1 MKCQYKYKHDT
12 QKKCPHNALPD
23 SKLCFWHEEKDGK
36 DLHWQKLKEKD
47 LKDAYLVKANLE
59 GVNFLFPAIL
69 FNANLEGAD
78 LMSAS
83 LKGVYLN
90 EANLKEANLLGAKL
104 EDANLTAANL
114 ERANLTHANLQRAK
128 LVGAKLEGANFRN
141 TNLKE
146 ADLFSAEIIGAKNLR
161 YAKLDN
167 IIINEREGDQ
177 WKNKKE
183 IRAEYNYRMAMDIY
197 VNLKNYFRNDALY
210 DKSSE
215 YYIREQTL
223 RGKILKIASKVKYDE
238 KQENPPYYLQFFY
251 KYKNRKF
258 FPVLFFLESKTKW
271 IVNRFLSMFSNYGES
286 PFRVFLYS
294 LFIIII
300 YSILYWC
307 FQGIT
312 NENID
317 FNPSI
322 LESLY
327 FSIVTFTTLGYGD
340 YHPKPFF
347 QLVATSEA
355 FIGAFML
362 AFFVVVVSRKIIR

>member
-1 MKCQYKYKHDT
+1 MKCEYKYKRDT
-12 QKKCPHNALPD
+12 QKKCPHDALPD
-23 SKLCFWHEEKDGK
+23 SKLCFWHEEKDEK
-36 DLHWQKLKEKD
+36 DLHGQKLKEKD
-47 LKDAYLVKANLE
+47 LADAYLVKANLE
-59 GVNFLFPAIL
+59 DANFLFHAVL
-69 FNANLEGAD
+69 FNANLEGAN
-78 LMSAS
+78 LNSTI

-90 EANLKEANLLGAKL
+90 NASLKEANLFCVNLA
-104 EDANLTAANL
+104 DADLTVANL
-114 ERANLTHANLQRAK
+114 ERVDLTHANLQRAE

-141 TNLKE
+141 TDLRD

-161 YAKLDN
+161 YAKLDG
-167 IIINEREGDQ
+167 IVINERNGDRRRD
-177 WKNKKE
+177 KKGSFG
-183 IRAEYNYRMAMDIY
+183 NYRDAMDVY
-197 VNLKNYFRNDALY
+197 VNLKNYFHNDALY

-215 YYIREQTL
+215 YYIREQKV
-223 RGKILKIASKVKYDE
+223 RGKILKIASRVEYDE
-238 KQENPPYYLQFFY
+238 KLIKPPYYLQFFY
-251 KYKNRKF
+251 RCRNRKF

-271 IVNRFLSMFSNYGES
+271 IVNRFLSIFSNYGES
-286 PFRVFLYS
+286 PFRVLVSS

-300 YSILYWC
+300 YSILYWG

-312 NENID
+312 SGDIK
-317 FNPSI
+317 FNPSF